1 MHRCAKLEPKP
12 SGNFIRF
19 RNWSRS
25 RDAHPEPQ
33 PEPTE
38 MCTAPKPR
46 FKDAIT
52 NSQLP
57 ICTMQI
63 VYCVTAQCRYILKL
77 LHGMRFDEVCVITF
91 FAVFTCILC
100 REFEQTR
107 KIVVQIGTRAFQF
120 LLEVRY
126 LIADPCMADPL
137 SRCQPPSKF
146 LATPLSSYPQN
157 SVFLTITRSLR
168 SSQGVF

>member
-1 MHRCAKLEPKP
+1 
-12 SGNFIRF
+12 
-19 RNWSRS
+19 
-25 RDAHPEPQ
+25 
-33 PEPTE
+33 
-38 MCTAPKPR
+38 
-46 FKDAIT
+46 
-52 NSQLP
+52 
-57 ICTMQI
+57 
-63 VYCVTAQCRYILKL
+63 
-77 LHGMRFDEVCVITF
+77 MRFDEICVITF

-157 SVFLTITRSLR
+157 SVVPFLPSQGPSDHLKGSFNTSKSPPLTILERAPIMCVDKFIFIL
-168 SSQGVF
+168 FYF